1 MTGADPKFEIR
12 VPSHFS
18 GGEFVPETGL
28 VERGHSGTY
37 VVGRT
42 MRRRGPVTDGLRHD
56 DDIS

>member
-1 MTGADPKFEIR
+1 M
-12 VPSHFS
+12 
-18 GGEFVPETGL
+18 
-28 VERGHSGTY
+28 ERGHSGTY